1 MTKGQR
7 AALNLFNSDP
17 AKNAELEKV
26 IKAMPLVSVSSKVW
40 VEGEETI
47 TASDII
53 SFEIKIV
60 YDNLNDKQTPGYVC
74 SKNYPFIK
82 KSNWYIVI
90 VDAQTK
96 ENVVQIERLQAKD
109 NNECKF
115 EMKQRFGRAGKFGF
129 HCFIC
134 NDSYIGFDRECSI
147 DVEVLQDDPSR
158 TIPEYS
164 AEDIQAVKGPT
175 MIQSMMQGEEESD
188 GDSSEDDAENL
199 VKKLEEAGIKAPEA
213 EKIRQAKEKA
223 AKKQG
228 ESQLM

>member
-7 AALNLFNSDP
+7 AALNLFNGDP
-17 AKNAELEKV
+17 VKNADLEKV

-96 ENVVQIERLQAKD
+96 ENVV
-109 NNECKF
+109 
-115 EMKQRFGRAGKFGF
+115 
-129 HCFIC
+129 
-134 NDSYIGFDRECSI
+134 
-147 DVEVLQDDPSR
+147 
-158 TIPEYS
+158 
-164 AEDIQAVKGPT
+164 
-175 MIQSMMQGEEESD
+175 
-188 GDSSEDDAENL
+188 
-199 VKKLEEAGIKAPEA
+199 
-213 EKIRQAKEKA
+213 
-223 AKKQG
+223 
-228 ESQLM
+228 